1 MGTAYR
7 ADHLTFR
14 ELFLPDARHQISD
27 PAGVTRLLLD
37 WRDGDQEALGKL
49 TPIVYQ
55 ELRRLAHNYM
65 RQEPADHLLQTTALV
80 HEAYMRLVGEDIH
93 WEGREH
99 FYAIA
104 ANQMRRILVD
114 YARRRRAQKRGGGA
128 GELPLEEAE
137 QKPDASRAP
146 DLELLALDRGLER
159 LAVVDERKC
168 RVVELRFFGGMT
180 IDETA
185 AVLGLSH
192 ATVERELKMA
202 RAWLSRDMGR

>member
-1 MGTAYR
+1 MLNDVQSQTA
-7 ADHLTFR
+7 
-14 ELFLPDARHQISD
+14 E
-27 PAGVTRLLLD
+27 PAAVTRLLLD
-37 WRDGDQEALGKL
+37 WRQGDQEALGKL

-55 ELRRLAHNYM
+55 ELRRLAHRYM
-65 RQEPADHLLQTTALV
+65 SQEPANHLLQTTALV
-80 HEAYMRLVGEDIH
+80 HEVYMRLVGEDIH

-99 FYAIA
+99 FFAIA

-128 GELPLEEAE
+128 DELPLEEAE

-146 DLELLALDRGLER
+146 DLDLLALDRGLER
-159 LAVVDERKC
+159 LAAVDERKC

-192 ATVERELKMA
+192 ATVERELKVA
-202 RAWLSRDMGR
+202 RAWLSREMGRPG

>member
-1 MGTAYR
+1 MR
-7 ADHLTFR
+7 DIHSER
-14 ELFLPDARHQISD
+14 SE

-37 WRDGDQEALGKL
+37 WRGGDQDALGKL

-65 RQEPADHLLQTTALV
+65 RQEPRGHLLQTTALV
-80 HEAYMRLVGEDIH
+80 HEAYMRLVGEDID

-99 FYAIA
+99 FFAIA

-128 GELPLEEAE
+128 DDLPLEDAE
-137 QKPDASRAP
+137 QKPDASGAP
-146 DLELLALDRGLER
+146 DLDLLALDRGLER
-159 LAVVDERKC
+159 LAAVDERKC

-192 ATVERELKMA
+192 ATVERELKVA
-202 RAWLSRDMGR
+202 RAWLSREIGRPPQGSQA

>member
-1 MGTAYR
+1 MRDIQAQR
-7 ADHLTFR
+7 P
-14 ELFLPDARHQISD
+14 E

-37 WRDGDQEALGKL
+37 WRAGDQDALGKL

-65 RQEPADHLLQTTALV
+65 RQEPTDHLLQTTALV
-80 HEAYMRLVGEDIH
+80 HEAYMRLVGEDIN

-99 FYAIA
+99 FFAIA

-128 GELPLEEAE
+128 DQLPLEEAE
-137 QKPDASRAP
+137 QKADASRAP

-159 LAVVDERKC
+159 LAAVDERKC

-202 RAWLSRDMGR
+202 RAWLGREMGRPK

>member
-1 MGTAYR
+1 MR
-7 ADHLTFR
+7 DIQS
-14 ELFLPDARHQISD
+14 ESPE

-37 WRDGDQEALGKL
+37 WRGGDQEALGKL

-65 RQEPADHLLQTTALV
+65 RQEPAGHLLQTTALV
-80 HEAYMRLVGEDIH
+80 HEAYLRLVGEDID
-93 WEGREH
+93 WQGREH
-99 FYAIA
+99 FFAIA

-128 GELPLEEAE
+128 DELPLEEAE

-159 LAVVDERKC
+159 LAAIDERKC

-185 AVLGLSH
+185 AVLKLSH

-202 RAWLSRDMGR
+202 RAWLGREMGHDRSRS